1 MTTKST
7 TKQNTQKEQRQKL
20 ARHEYGEGSEEFG
33 PEVPT
38 PDKLSRLRE
47 KLAEKAKREPE
58 FRFYALYGHLLRAD
72 VLETAWKRVR
82 ANKGKPGVD
91 GISIEMILAQE
102 GGVEALL
109 AEISRELTDKTYRPS
124 PVRRVYIPKAG
135 GKMRPLGIPTVKD
148 RVVQQAVLLIIEPIF
163 EQDFEDCSYGFR
175 PGRNAHQALAKIKEH
190 LMAGFCAVYD
200 ADLKSY
206 FDTIPHDHLMKCLEK
221 RIADRHIL
229 SLIRMWLRTPI
240 QEEDDKG
247 KTKITRPTAG
257 TPQGGVISPL
267 LANLYLHELDRKW
280 HAKGG
285 PRQLFNA
292 RLVRYADD
300 FVVLARY
307 IGEKII
313 RFIESVVEGELGLI
327 LNREKTQIIDLRASQ
342 ATLDYLGYTY
352 RYDRDLMGR
361 VDEHGDPRMYLN
373 WFPSGKAERSIKEKI
388 RALTRSGWK
397 LPLPEFI
404 AHLRSVLLGWQ
415 NYYGAGYPSKVFRR
429 IDLYVLKC
437 IGRHLRGRSQRRCKQ
452 LDGGS
457 LYSRVHAAGL
467 PRLGASVKGKS
478 GFIVRRR
485 AIAT

>member
-1 MTTKST
+1 MTIEST
-7 TKQNTQKEQRQKL
+7 TKRRTQKEQRQKL
-20 ARHEYGEGSEEFG
+20 ARQQSEGIEEFG

-38 PDKLSRLRE
+38 PDKLSQLRG

-58 FRFYALYGHLLRAD
+58 FRFYALYGHLLRKD

-91 GISIEMILAQE
+91 GISIEMIIEQE

-109 AEISRELTDKTYRPS
+109 AEIKRELTDKTYRPS

-135 GKMRPLGIPTVKD
+135 GKLRPLGIPTVKD

-175 PGRNAHQALAKIKEH
+175 PGRNAHQALEKIKEH
-190 LMAGFCAVYD
+190 LQAGFCAVYD
-200 ADLKSY
+200 ADLQSY
-206 FDTIPHDHLMKCLEK
+206 FDTIPHDNLMKCLEK

-240 QEEDDKG
+240 QEEDDQG
-247 KTKITRPTAG
+247 KKKITRPTAG

-280 HAKGG
+280 HEKGG
-285 PRQLFNA
+285 PRQMFNA

-300 FVVLARY
+300 FVVMARY

-313 RFIESVVEGELGLI
+313 RFIESVVEGQLGLT
-327 LNREKTQIIDLRASQ
+327 LNREKTRIIDLRASK
-342 ATLDYLGYTY
+342 ATLDYLGYTF
-352 RYDRDLMGR
+352 RFDRDQYGR
-361 VDEHGDPRMYLN
+361 IDEHGHPVTYLN
-373 WFPSGKAERSIKEKI
+373 LFPSGKAERSIKEKI
-388 RALTRSGWK
+388 RALTRSGCK
-397 LPLPEFI
+397 LPLPELMLT
-404 AHLRSVLLGWQ
+404 LRRVLLGWQ
-415 NYYGAGYPSKVFRR
+415 NYYGEGYPSKVFRR
-429 IDLYVLKC
+429 VDLYVLGC
-437 IGRHLRGRSQRRCKQ
+437 IRKHLKGRSQRRCKQ
-452 LDGGS
+452 LDGKS
-457 LYSRVHAAGL
+457 LYARVHEAGL
-467 PRLGASVKGKS
+467 PRLGASVGGKS
-478 GFIVRRR
+478 GVIAWKR